1 MKPYTV
7 SLFGHRNISN
17 PEKIRTKLKLFT
29 ERIIS
34 EKQYVQFLIGHDGAF
49 DELAASVISETI
61 RNSQYHTALLIM
73 VLPYMRNE
81 FKNRNDFQ
89 QYHQIE
95 ICPASANAHFKSAF
109 FIRNLEMLDRSDIVV
124 CWMEH
129 PFGGTFQA
137 VYCAQKKGLTVINLA
152 QS

>member
-7 SLFGHRNISN
+7 SLFGHRNISK
-17 PEKIRTKLKLFT
+17 PEKIRTELKLFT

-95 ICPASANAHFKSAF
+95 ICPASANAHCKSAF
-109 FIRNLEMLDRSDIVV
+109 FIRNL
-124 CWMEH
+124 
-129 PFGGTFQA
+129 
-137 VYCAQKKGLTVINLA
+137 
-152 QS
+152 